1 MGQHLIVEISHQ
13 KAKIRLLNGNQ
24 SDFDQTISFLEKN
37 ELKMREQL
45 EQFFKDNN
53 LFTASVDN
61 VSVSFAGFNTTIV
74 PSTVFSESKPEEI
87 YELCF
92 GKNTLKKDIDYN
104 RISDQLIVNIFELP
118 LWVKSF
124 FVTKFPLS
132 IIQHESTF
140 LLRKISQEPGFKL
153 KMNLI
158 IHDDYFLIIAIQNN
172 QLQYYSSFEYSEN
185 SDILYHLGFVMQ
197 QKEWMD
203 EELKIFLSPGINI
216 GTSKLEQLKTD
227 FDKLFPRKTINIE
240 INDQLIKLAHQLCV
254 S

>member
-1 MGQHLIVEISHQ
+1 
-13 KAKIRLLNGNQ
+13 
-24 SDFDQTISFLEKN
+24 
-37 ELKMREQL
+37 
-45 EQFFKDNN
+45 
-53 LFTASVDN
+53 
-61 VSVSFAGFNTTIV
+61 
-74 PSTVFSESKPEEI
+74 
-87 YELCF
+87 
-92 GKNTLKKDIDYN
+92 
-104 RISDQLIVNIFELP
+104 
-118 LWVKSF
+118 
-124 FVTKFPLS
+124 
-132 IIQHESTF
+132 
-140 LLRKISQEPGFKL
+140 
-153 KMNLI
+153 MNLV

-227 FDKLFPRKTINIE
+227 FDKLFPRKTIHIE